1 MKKALYIL
9 MLVCIILFVNIVPA
23 HADSMRSPAIPQL
36 TFSGTTANCSVNI
49 KQTGKT
55 ISATL
60 DLWYGS
66 ICVASWHDTGVS
78 RLNIS
83 ETIGVGHGKTY
94 TLSVYGTIDGVPF
107 SGGSVTKTCP

>member
-1 MKKALYIL
+1 MKKTVFTLALVFVIL
-9 MLVCIILFVNIVPA
+9 LMNVVPVYA
-23 HADSMRSPAIPQL
+23 ESPRSSFTPNL
-36 TFSGTTANCSVNI
+36 TFSGTTANCSVKI

-66 ICVASWHDTGVS
+66 ICVASWHDTDISQLV
-78 RLNIS
+78 IS

-94 TLSVYGTIDGVPF
+94 TLTVYGTIDGVPF